1 MKLLVT
7 GAAGFIGSTFVDFAL
22 GEAEMLG
29 ITQITAID
37 SFTYAGSLSNLEQA
51 SGNSRFELLEG
62 DIRDARLISKLVNA
76 SDVVLNFAAES
87 HVDRSIEDPTIFVDT
102 NVMGTVNILNAINR
116 MGKRLI
122 QISTDEVYGSI
133 ESGSWDEDFPLRP
146 NSPYAASKASADL
159 LVRSYSQ
166 TYGCNTNITRCCNNY
181 GPRQYPE
188 KIIPL
193 FVSRLVRGETIPVYG
208 DGLNM
213 REWIHVNDH
222 VRGIL
227 KVLRFGKPR
236 EIYNLGSGFEISNI
250 DLAVKILGILDLPQ
264 SRIEFVKD
272 RPGHDLRYSLDFTKA
287 GNELGFQCLEDFETG
302 LGDTVRNFASQFK

>member
-1 MKLLVT
+1 
-7 GAAGFIGSTFVDFAL
+7 
-22 GEAEMLG
+22 
-29 ITQITAID
+29 
-37 SFTYAGSLSNLEQA
+37 
-51 SGNSRFELLEG
+51 
-62 DIRDARLISKLVNA
+62 
-76 SDVVLNFAAES
+76 
-87 HVDRSIEDPTIFVDT
+87 
-102 NVMGTVNILNAINR
+102 
-116 MGKRLI
+116 
-122 QISTDEVYGSI
+122 
-133 ESGSWDEDFPLRP
+133 
-146 NSPYAASKASADL
+146 
-159 LVRSYSQ
+159 
-166 TYGCNTNITRCCNNY
+166 
-181 GPRQYPE
+181 
-188 KIIPL
+188 
-193 FVSRLVRGETIPVYG
+193 VRGETIPVYG